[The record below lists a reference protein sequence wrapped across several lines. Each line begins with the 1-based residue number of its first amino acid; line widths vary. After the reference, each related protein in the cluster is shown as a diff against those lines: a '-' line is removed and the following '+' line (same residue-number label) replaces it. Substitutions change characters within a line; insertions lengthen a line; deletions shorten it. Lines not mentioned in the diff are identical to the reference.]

1 MSDRPLVSYEPNALL
16 SWVYGRFFESIEVD
30 EAWVRAVREADARGT
45 VVYVLRNLSFVD
57 FLALDYLTKRH
68 HLPQIRFANDL
79 GLWLLEPMGR
89 GWLNALRPRTAES
102 DAADVERAVST
113 GASAALF
120 LKRPKHLLE
129 GSGRGKIEGD
139 HLIRALFHVQRGKS
153 PQARPES
160 ARSTESETEA
170 NPRSGAEVRA
180 AGVPLE
186 HQTRAYSNKNEGPV
200 LLVPQVFVWSR
211 SAGTR
216 GAKVADAIFGSSE
229 WPGQMRSIGQFLA
242 NWRHATLRAGEPVD
256 LSEFLER
263 ETDGAGD
270 DVLVRRLTYTLLR
283 RLERE
288 RRAIVGPAKKAAD
301 RLREEVVRSPKL
313 QKVIADMAGPGPHE
327 REVITARALGMLR
340 EMEAAL
346 DMNAIAALDQIFH
359 TGTSHMFSAIE
370 VDEAGID
377 RLRELAKEGTIVL
390 LPSHKSHIDYLAL
403 AFALYRRKLPLPLI
417 AAGDNLNF
425 FPLGPVFRRG
435 GAFFIR
441 RSFAGDRLYAAVV
454 DAYVRR
460 LIKDGLPLEFFV
472 EGGRSRTGKL
482 LPPKLGLLSIV
493 VDAALGVPTRTA
505 WFCPVSIGYE
515 RFVEEKSFVHEVS
528 GGEKEKENVRGL
540 VKSIDVM
547 VGRYGRVSVQFGKP
561 MTLADVLRELDPR
574 ARPEDLAA
582 MTPPRRRA
590 VITRLAYRVMNEIN
604 AVTAVTPGSLV
615 ATALLAHDR
624 RGIPQAD
631 LFAACDRL
639 ARTLRGFGARFSP
652 SLERGTAALREA
664 VDLFARAGHVETH
677 TVSEDV
683 GRSPKG
689 AAADED
695 VIYVVPPQARLS
707 LDLAKNVIVH
717 FFVPRALIATA
728 LLAAPGPPL
737 AIDALR
743 ERVLSLSR
751 LFKYEFTFRA
761 DAKFEAIF
769 EEEIAAMVREGEL
782 ARVVLKP
789 SEGAGG
795 VLPKGD
801 PGREQVELYARLL
814 ENFVDGYRVAARGLG
829 ALLRGPLAMKDVVK
843 RAIPTGQRM
852 YLAGEIARSEGVS
865 RPLLENAYT
874 SFVDQGYL
882 ERGGG
887 KIALTASYANAGAV
901 ATIEARIAA
910 MGVSVRPA

>member
-1 MSDRPLVSYEPNALL
+1 MSDRPLVSYDPNPLL
-16 SWVYGRFFESIEVD
+16 AWLYSRFFESIEVD

-57 FLALDYLTKRH
+57 FLALDYLTKRY

-89 GWLNALRPRTAES
+89 GWLNALRPRTPES
-102 DAADVERAVST
+102 DAADVERAVSS

-139 HLIRALFHVQRGKS
+139 HLIRALFHVQRAKS
-153 PQARPES
+153 AHNGQ
-160 ARSTESETEA
+160 
-170 NPRSGAEVRA
+170 
-180 AGVPLE
+180 
-186 HQTRAYSNKNEGPV
+186 EGPV

-216 GAKVADAIFGSSE
+216 GANVADAVFGSSE
-229 WPGQMRSIGQFLA
+229 WPGQMRSIAQFLS

-256 LSEFLER
+256 LGDFLER

-288 RRAIVGPAKKAAD
+288 RRAIVGPAKKASD

-313 QKVIADMAGPGPHE
+313 QKVITDMAGPGARE

-346 DMNAIAALDQIFH
+346 DMNAIAALDQIFEA
-359 TGTSHMFSAIE
+359 GTSRMFSAIE
-370 VDEAGID
+370 VDEAGIE
-377 RLRELAKEGTIVL
+377 RLRELGKEGTVVL

-403 AFALYRRKLPLPLI
+403 AFTLYRRKLPLPLI

-425 FPLGPVFRRG
+425 FPLGPIFRRS

-505 WFCPVSIGYE
+505 FFCPVSIGYE
-515 RFVEEKSFVHEVS
+515 RFVEEKAFVHEVS
-528 GGEKEKENVRGL
+528 GGEKQKENVRGL
-540 VKSIDVM
+540 VRSIDVM

-561 MTLADVLRELDPR
+561 MTLADVLRELDPG
-574 ARPEDLAA
+574 AGPEDLAT
-582 MTPPRRRA
+582 MTPPKRRA

-624 RGIPQAD
+624 RGIPQGD

-639 ARTLRGFGARFSP
+639 AHTLRRFGARFSP
-652 SLERGTAALREA
+652 SLERGTTALREA
-664 VDLFARAGHVETH
+664 VELFARAGHVETH
-677 TVSEDV
+677 TVSD
-683 GRSPKG
+683 
-689 AAADED
+689 D

-728 LLAAPGPPL
+728 LLADPGPPL
-737 AIDALR
+737 GLDVLR

-761 DAKFEAIF
+761 DARFEAIF
-769 EEEIAAMVREGEL
+769 DEEVAAMVSDGEL

-795 VLPKGD
+795 VMPKGD
-801 PGREQVELYARLL
+801 QGRQQVELYARLL

-829 ALLRGPLAMKDVVK
+829 ALLRGPLAVKDVVK

-852 YLAGEIARSEGVS
+852 FLAGEIARSEAVS
-865 RPLLENAYT
+865 RPLLENAYA

-882 ERGGG
+882 ARGSG
-887 KIALTASYANAGAV
+887 KISLTPSYANTGAV

-910 MGVSVRPA
+910 MGARVG